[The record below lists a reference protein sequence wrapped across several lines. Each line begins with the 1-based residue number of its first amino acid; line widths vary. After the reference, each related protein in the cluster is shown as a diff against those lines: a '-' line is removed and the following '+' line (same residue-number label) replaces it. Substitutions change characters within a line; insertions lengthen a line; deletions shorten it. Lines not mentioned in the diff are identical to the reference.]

1 MVTAAA
7 PAPAPA
13 PAPARE
19 DPAARGARAER
30 FVARAATAT
39 AALTAAGALG
49 GLLRDQIIATLFGA
63 DGATDA
69 FLVSWTVP
77 EVAATLL
84 IEEAMALVLVPAFA
98 CALATGGRGA
108 VRALVA
114 ATFPRLLCGL
124 AVACAVFV
132 AGAPLLVRALA
143 PGLADPALAVDCTRL
158 TAVTLLTFGM
168 AGYLSAALRAHRSF
182 LPPAAI
188 YLAYNTGIVATALL
202 LHRQWGMRAAAAG
215 VALGG
220 LLMVL
225 VQLPF
230 FVRRLRGADDG
241 AAPGRGAA
249 RVAGLTGFAVIAP
262 VALFALARQAQVFVE
277 RALASGLPPGA
288 ISHLNFAQ
296 KVAQLPMV
304 LAMMICTVTLPL
316 VARAVADGDLARA
329 RERVERDVVLAGVV
343 ALLGG
348 AYVVAY
354 APQIIALLFER
365 GAFDAEATA
374 ATASV
379 MRVYALGLLGH
390 TLTGALIRPFFS
402 AGRPT
407 WFPVAAMAP
416 GLLVTAAGG
425 LALVGPFGAPGIA
438 AANAAGISV
447 TALLLLRGLARRT
460 IPVDAPLLLGRLA
473 RLGAAA
479 LAAAAA
485 GWGAGALTGGGPQAA
500 LALGCPLVPAAFLA
514 AALALR
520 VPEAGLLVAAARRRI
535 RRHLHRFRRPGGNVP
550 GNHETSPMS
559 DPPPRNRTP
568 SEG

>member
-1 MVTAAA
+1 MTAE
-7 PAPAPA
+7 APA

-19 DPAARGARAER
+19 GRGARGARAER

-108 VRALVA
+108 VRALVT

-124 AVACAVFV
+124 AVACAALV

-158 TAVTLLTFGM
+158 TAVTLLTFGV

-188 YLAYNTGIVATALL
+188 YLAYNAGIVATALL

-230 FVRRLRGADDG
+230 FVRRLRGPGEG
-241 AAPGRGAA
+241 AAPGPRAAPGPGAA

-288 ISHLNFAQ
+288 ISHLNYAQ

-316 VARAVADGDLARA
+316 VARAVAEGDLARA

-354 APQIIALLFER
+354 APQIVALLFER

-416 GLLVTAAGG
+416 GLLVTAVGG

-438 AANAAGISV
+438 AANATGISV

-485 GWGAGALTGGGPQAA
+485 GWGAGALTGGGPLAA
-500 LALGCPLVPAAFLA
+500 LALGCPLVPAAFVA

-520 VPEAGLLVAAARRRI
+520 APGAWLVASAALRR
-535 RRHLHRFRRPGGNVP
+535 LTGGNSQV
-550 GNHETSPMS
+550 NATTSPMP
-559 DPPPRNRTP
+559 DPPPRTRTP